1 MAKMTQYEKARSQE
15 IVKIGDLILDEKITR
30 EGIQIFQERLARLR
44 DESGVYTAEAL
55 DVLDELEEKGFF
67 SFWQWNLLIP
77 AYLA

>member
-67 SFWQWNLLIP
+67 SFWQWNL
-77 AYLA
+77 

>member
-30 EGIQIFQERLARLR
+30 EGIEIFQERLARLR

-67 SFWQWNLLIP
+67 SF
-77 AYLA
+77 

>member
-67 SFWQWNLLIP
+67 SF
-77 AYLA
+77 

>member
-30 EGIQIFQERLARLR
+30 EGIEIFQERLARLR
-44 DESGVYTAEAL
+44 DESGVYTTEAL

-67 SFWQWNLLIP
+67 SF
-77 AYLA
+77 

>member
-15 IVKIGDLILDEKITR
+15 IVEIGDLILDEKITR
-30 EGIQIFQERLARLR
+30 EGIQILQERLARLR

-67 SFWQWNLLIP
+67 SF
-77 AYLA
+77 

>member
-30 EGIQIFQERLARLR
+30 EGIEIFQERLARLR
-44 DESGVYTAEAL
+44 DESGFYTTEAL

-67 SFWQWNLLIP
+67 SFWQWNS
-77 AYLA
+77 

>member
-15 IVKIGDLILDEKITR
+15 IVEIGDLILDEKITR
-30 EGIQIFQERLARLR
+30 EGIQILQERLARLR

-67 SFWQWNLLIP
+67 SFW
-77 AYLA
+77 